1 MRASLLAL
9 SLLLSSAAIAADD
22 PPAGDVP
29 SKDQKARRPPRSR
42 EDTAKASVAEDAQ
55 PVRRAIPFHGR
66 TLAYTVTPGHVT
78 IRNDEGEPI
87 ASMFY
92 VAYTMPVG
100 DGRPR
105 PVTFLFNGGP
115 GSSSMWL
122 HLGSFGPMKVD
133 ASHAGDGAPGAV
145 PDGRQPRHL
154 ARCQRPRVHR
164 CADHRAVARA
174 RQGRDQGPR
183 RRRP

>member
-29 SKDQKARRPPRSR
+29 SKDQKQATAAKP
-42 EDTAKASVAEDAQ
+42 EDTAKASVAEDAM

-92 VAYTMPVG
+92 VAYTMPSEWTAAPCDLPVQR
-100 DGRPR
+100 RPR
-105 PVTFLFNGGP
+105 LIEHVAAPRFVRADEGRCL
-115 GSSSMWL
+115 
-122 HLGSFGPMKVD
+122 
-133 ASHAGDGAPGAV
+133 AAGDGAPGAI
-145 PDGRQPRHL
+145 PDGRQPGHL
-154 ARCQRPRVHR
+154 ARYQRPRVHR
-164 CADHRAVARA
+164 CADDRAVAGA
-174 RQGRDQGPR
+174 WQSRDQGPR